1 MGVGR
6 VLMTADGVGGVWT
19 YALDLAC
26 GLRVH
31 GITVTI
37 ATMGPRLSADQHGEA
52 ARRGIDVREGD
63 YALEWMDDPWPDVDA
78 AAGWLL
84 ALEDDCRPDVVHL
97 NGYCHGMLPWR
108 APVVVAAHSC
118 VASWWRGVHGGAAP
132 SSWDTYR
139 ARVRDGLDGAAIV
152 VAPTRAML
160 DALQREYGAVP
171 NGRVIPNGRATSL
184 PAEGGRHES
193 VSGTMWLPPSGGG
206 PSREF
211 IFSAGRIWDQ
221 AKNIDALCGA
231 APRLRWP
238 VYVAGDSGGAE
249 CRSSDAVRY
258 LGRLPAGEMHEWL
271 ARASLYVLPAR
282 YEPFGLSVLEAAS
295 AGCAL
300 VLGDIASLRENWDG
314 AAAFVDPDDQDALVR
329 AIDDLIDDAALRR
342 DMGAR
347 AHERSKG
354 FTVERMALA
363 YAALYEE
370 IAALK
375 GPRHDRRAALLGP
388 PA

>member
-1 MGVGR
+1 
-6 VLMTADGVGGVWT
+6 MTADGVGGVWT

-26 GLRVH
+26 GLRVR

-63 YALEWMDDPWPDVDA
+63 FALEWMDDPWPDVDA

-84 ALEDDCRPDVVHL
+84 ALENEWRPDVVHL

-132 SSWDTYR
+132 SSWHTYR
-139 ARVRDGLDGAAIV
+139 ERVRDGLAGAAIV

-160 DALQREYGAVP
+160 DALQQEYGAVP
-171 NGRVIPNGRATSL
+171 NGRVIPNGRAASL
-184 PAEGGRHES
+184 PPEGGSSSRGS
-193 VSGTMWLPPSGGG
+193 R
-206 PSREF
+206 SREF

-221 AKNIDALCGA
+221 AKNIDALCRA

-249 CRSSDAVRY
+249 CRSSNAVRY
-258 LGRLPAGEMHEWL
+258 LGRLSAGEMNEWF
-271 ARASLYVLPAR
+271 ARAAIYVLPAR

-314 AAAFVDPDDQDALVR
+314 AAAFVHPDDGDALVR
-329 AIDDLIDDAALRR
+329 AIDELIDDAALRR
-342 DMGAR
+342 DLAAR

-354 FTVERMALA
+354 FTVERMASA
-363 YAALYEE
+363 YAGVYEE
-370 IAALK
+370 IAALA
-375 GPRHDRRAALLGP
+375 GPRHDPRAALSERT
-388 PA
+388 

>member
-6 VLMTADGVGGVWT
+6 ILMTADGVGGVWT

-37 ATMGPRLSADQHGEA
+37 ATMGPRLSVDQHGEA

-63 YALEWMDDPWPDVDA
+63 FALEWMDDPWPDVDA

-84 ALEDDCRPDVVHL
+84 ALEDECRPDVVHV

-118 VASWWRGVHGGAAP
+118 VTSWWRGVHGGAAP
-132 SSWDTYR
+132 SSWDAYR
-139 ARVRDGLDGAAIV
+139 ERVRDGLDGAAIV
-152 VAPTRAML
+152 IAPTRAML
-160 DALQREYGAVP
+160 DALEREYGAVR
-171 NGRVIPNGRATSL
+171 NGRVIPNGR
-184 PAEGGRHES
+184 PAS
-193 VSGTMWLPPSGGG
+193 LPPSGGS
-206 PSREF
+206 PSRESF
-211 IFSAGRIWDQ
+211 IFSAGRIWDP
-221 AKNIDALCGA
+221 AKNIDALCRA

-258 LGRLPAGEMHEWL
+258 LGRLPAGEMHEWF

-300 VLGDIASLRENWDG
+300 VLGDIPSLRENWDG
-314 AAAFVDPDDQDALVR
+314 SAVFVAPHDEDALVR
-329 AIDDLIDDAALRR
+329 AIGELIDDAALRR
-342 DMGAR
+342 DMAAR
-347 AHERSKG
+347 AHERSKE
-354 FTVERMALA
+354 FTVERMAST
-363 YAALYEE
+363 YAALYDE
-370 IAALK
+370 IAGVGHLWC
-375 GPRHDRRAALLGP
+375 RAP
-388 PA
+388 MV

>member
-37 ATMGPRLSADQHGEA
+37 ATMGPRLSVDQHGEA

-63 YALEWMDDPWPDVDA
+63 FALEWMDDPWTDVDA

-84 ALEDDCRPDVVHL
+84 ALEDECRPDVVHL

-118 VASWWRGVHGGAAP
+118 VGSWWRDVHGRAAP

-139 ARVRDGLDGAAIV
+139 ERVRVGLAGGASV

-160 DALQREYGAVP
+160 EALQREYGAVAD
-171 NGRVIPNGRATSL
+171 GRVIPNGR
-184 PAEGGRHES
+184 
-193 VSGTMWLPPSGGG
+193 
-206 PSREF
+206 SRPHPRPHSHDPI

-221 AKNIDALCGA
+221 AKNIDALCRA
-231 APRLRWP
+231 AARLRWP
-238 VYVAGDSGGAE
+238 VCVAGDSVRTDCQSIGG
-249 CRSSDAVRY
+249 VRY
-258 LGRLPAGEMHEWL
+258 LGRLSQEEMHEWF
-271 ARASLYVLPAR
+271 ARASIYVLPAR

-300 VLGDIASLRENWDG
+300 VLGDIPSLRENWDG
-314 AAAFVDPDDQDALVR
+314 AAAFVDPDDQDALVH
-329 AIDDLIDDAALRR
+329 AMDELIDQAALRR
-342 DMGAR
+342 DMAAR
-347 AHERSKG
+347 AHERSRG
-354 FTVERMALA
+354 FTVERMAST

-370 IAALK
+370 IAALSEK
-375 GPRHDRRAALLGP
+375 T
-388 PA
+388 